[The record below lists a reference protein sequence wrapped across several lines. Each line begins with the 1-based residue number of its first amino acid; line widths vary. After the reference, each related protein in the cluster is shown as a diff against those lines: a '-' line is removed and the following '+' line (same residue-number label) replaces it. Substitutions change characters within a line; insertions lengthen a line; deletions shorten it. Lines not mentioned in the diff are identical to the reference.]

1 MKKTILRVLFTI
13 FLFVLLI
20 NQVDF
25 SEKDDLLIQIS
36 PIWMVLAILMNIFA
50 LLTIVWRWKVI
61 INGMGVHKSFLDLF
75 YINLVSTFFGMFLP
89 SSVGGDVSKMIMVA
103 ENTLNREAAASS
115 VLIDRMIGMII
126 TTVIGIVSLFFL
138 SSLRD
143 NRIIMGSLVVTLL
156 IISFFIFLILNR
168 RAFEKMISFIPLSI
182 RKRFGGSI
190 SKIDQSIARLQGDP
204 KILILA
210 SIISML
216 RQIAI
221 CVSFFCAGKSFGINA
236 EMAVYFVVIPI
247 VMAVIVL
254 PISINGLGLQD
265 NTMIFLLG
273 MAGIGS
279 VEALFLS
286 IFMHITRNITGII
299 GGILFALGHR
309 RNNISSAVSKF
320 SERERF
326 L

>member
-190 SKIDQSIARLQGDP
+190 SKIDHHC
-204 KILILA
+204 KT
-210 SIISML
+210 
-216 RQIAI
+216 
-221 CVSFFCAGKSFGINA
+221 AG
-236 EMAVYFVVIPI
+236 
-247 VMAVIVL
+247 
-254 PISINGLGLQD
+254 
-265 NTMIFLLG
+265 
-273 MAGIGS
+273 
-279 VEALFLS
+279 
-286 IFMHITRNITGII
+286 
-299 GGILFALGHR
+299 
-309 RNNISSAVSKF
+309 
-320 SERERF
+320 
-326 L
+326 

>member
-1 MKKTILRVLFTI
+1 MFTI

>member
-13 FLFVLLI
+13 FLFVLLM

-36 PIWMVLAILMNIFA
+36 PVWMFLAVLMNIFA
-50 LLTIVWRWKVI
+50 LLTIVWRWKII

-75 YINLVSTFFGMFLP
+75 YVNLISTFFGMFLP

-115 VLIDRMIGMII
+115 VLIDRMIGMIVTI
-126 TTVIGIVSLFFL
+126 VIGIVSLFFL
-138 SSLRD
+138 PGLRD
-143 NRIIMGSLVVTLL
+143 DRIIMGLLVVTLL
-156 IISFFIFLILNR
+156 IVSFFIFLILNR
-168 RAFEKMISFIPLSI
+168 CAFEKVINFIPLSI
-182 RKRFGGSI
+182 RKRLGGSI
-190 SKIDQSIARLQGDP
+190 SKIDQSIAKLQGDP

-273 MAGIGS
+273 MVGIGS

-299 GGILFALGHR
+299 GGILFAFGYR
-309 RNNISSAVSKF
+309 RNNTLSPVSKLV
-320 SERERF
+320 ERERIS
-326 L
+326 

>member
-20 NQVDF
+20 NQADF

-143 NRIIMGSLVVTLL
+143 NRIIMGSLAVTLL

>member
-156 IISFFIFLILNR
+156 IISSFIFLILNR
-168 RAFEKMISFIPLSI
+168 RAFEKMISFIPISI

>member
-138 SSLRD
+138 PSLRD

>member
-1 MKKTILRVLFTI
+1 M
-13 FLFVLLI
+13 I